1 MRELKPPIDVTFLV
15 KEKAN
20 LEVVEFPDDIDVDG
34 LCIDLKHPRKKP
46 TVYLN
51 DRSSKYRKRFTLAH
65 ELGHIM
71 IPWHIG
77 AMIDEIDAAAKAND
91 EYWEFEVEANR
102 FASELLM
109 PTPWMQHVV
118 LTSPNPAEALR
129 TVQNQAEVSL
139 QAASIKLFRA
149 LPPDYCLAYS
159 QNGIIQ
165 WSTRSEGT
173 LIGVPPVGLAL
184 DAVGFH
190 DVPMEEWG
198 ISTDNGAYKFWKF
211 NQFQLNTT
219 SVTIRP
225 WRTTLDIIATE
236 LFNEEAV
243 PKKFKAS
250 LNGVTSNAN
259 GLIRMQRTR
268 ERIITAIMHRL
279 HTVAA
284 VDARYRKFINHPL
297 LDEFCQARAEAY
309 LL

>member
-1 MRELKPPIDVTFLV
+1 MRELTPPIDVTSLL

-20 LEVVEFPDDIDVDG
+20 LEVIEFPDDINVDG
-34 LCIDLKHPRKKP
+34 LCIDLKHPRKRP
-46 TVYLN
+46 TIYLN
-51 DRSSKYRKRFTLAH
+51 NRSSKYRKRFTLAH

-77 AMIDEIDAAAKAND
+77 AMIDEIDAGSKAND

-109 PTPWMQHVV
+109 PTPWMRHIV

-129 TVQNQAEVSL
+129 TIQNQAEISL
-139 QAASIKLFRA
+139 QAASIKLSRA
-149 LPPDYCLAYS
+149 LPPDYCLVYS

-173 LIGVPPVGLAL
+173 LIGAPPIGLAL

-190 DVPMEEWG
+190 DIPMENWEV
-198 ISTDNGAYKFWKF
+198 STDNGVYKFWKF
-211 NQFQLNTT
+211 NQFQLNTA
-219 SVTIRP
+219 SVTFRP
-225 WRTTLDIIATE
+225 WRITLDIIATE
-236 LFNEEAV
+236 LFNDEAARE
-243 PKKFKAS
+243 KFKAS
-250 LNGVTSNAN
+250 LNGVTSAAN
-259 GLIRMQRTR
+259 GRVRMQRTR
-268 ERIITAIMHRL
+268 ERIVTAMMHRL
-279 HTVAA
+279 HTVAKG
-284 VDARYRKFINHPL
+284 DARYHKFINHSL